1 MYAVRRKR
9 CAASAGISASVR
21 RRTVP
26 DTSSGRLQSSLV
38 SGGANRART
47 RVVRVGSSAVP
58 SFGFGRW
65 TSGRSTVVSNRK
77 AQRIILVMARHEK
90 KVEAKPDLV
99 EAKPDSRFVIEHNL
113 SGDDRHGCCGR
124 PRAGRGRASSACPS
138 REQADR
144 QTPRQ
149 LCGWRL
155 RARGSSG
162 YARRL
167 PAPQLKRDP
176 KLIRQ
181 PDGEARGPESRGGR
195 RVDGCTELKGRTS
208 RRPAVHERPS
218 YHRA

>member
-1 MYAVRRKR
+1 MRGVSRDFSVSASEDSAGHFERTSSIVSRFGRCEPCADTR
-9 CAASAGISASVR
+9 CAR
-21 RRTVP
+21 RLER
-26 DTSSGRLQSSLV
+26 R
-38 SGGANRART
+38 
-47 RVVRVGSSAVP
+47 VP